1 MSGGDLSKL
10 LVDLVGLRLGSALI
24 SSLGR
29 PSNTQVECFV
39 ADLALRRGLLSTR
52 KLLLKTEDTVTQG
65 EGVIDLGREQVELQ
79 LRTAS
84 RHLTVGML
92 PAPLVVSGNFKNP
105 HAAPVMPGGLAGA
118 LATLPTIQAG
128 IGDGPRC
135 AASSS
140 PIGR

>member
-1 MSGGDLSKL
+1 MPACLAVLTGSKCNC
-10 LVDLVGLRLGSALI
+10 GFI
-24 SSLGR
+24 
-29 PSNTQVECFV
+29 

-52 KLLLKTEDTVTQG
+52 TLLLKTEDTVTQG
-65 EGVIDLGREQVELQ
+65 EGIIDLGREQVELQ

-92 PAPLVVSGNFKNP
+92 PAPLVVSGSFKNP